1 MEKLIDVTSSTDLQ
15 GMTDLLNSQKI
26 NLDVAHK
33 TEQELTNKFQI
44 EPSETV
50 QFDEFKKEIDM
61 LSRQWKFESDMSSS
75 SRDFSDSAVDAPVS
89 HTSSFDVT
97 SPMLH
102 SNVHDTPEEKSSK
115 ADRAGISD
123 ISDMLRTFDES
134 PKRPSWNL
142 DGDAN
147 NSSSDF
153 LNNISNRYTDKRL
166 NQLTKEE
173 ESQRVIEDVLKPS
186 RIEIDD
192 DDDFIERQDEADEK
206 HDLLEKID
214 LLRDILTEEG
224 IPLDN
229 IKVLNAND
237 DIDEIRSTLRTLKR
251 KNNRSRNTIFAEDCI
266 MGFSY
271 VMEELFDGKK
281 IYFGRKPD
289 LHDWHKTVNTKLRRM
304 RPDTNEIAQNVTE
317 GLGMGAGARIALE
330 LIPSMFIYSRQ
341 RRTQHDSHA
350 INQEDVDNAITDI
363 TND

>member
-1 MEKLIDVTSSTDLQ
+1 MEKLMDVTSSTDLQ

-33 TEQELTNKFQI
+33 TEQELTSKFQI
-44 EPSETV
+44 EPSDTV
-50 QFDEFKKEIDM
+50 QFDEFKKDIET
-61 LSRQWKFESDMSSS
+61 LSRQWKFDLDMNSSGG
-75 SRDFSDSAVDAPVS
+75 AVDNTSEPHVS
-89 HTSSFDVT
+89 LPHAISSVSQSLNIFGDQ
-97 SPMLH
+97 
-102 SNVHDTPEEKSSK
+102 PEEKSE
-115 ADRAGISD
+115 GGTSD

-134 PKRPSWNL
+134 PRQ
-142 DGDAN
+142 
-147 NSSSDF
+147 SSSDF
-153 LNNISNRYTDKRL
+153 LDNISNKYSDKRL

-173 ESQRVIEDVLKPS
+173 ESQRVIEDVLRPS

-214 LLRDILTEEG
+214 LLRDILTEED

-229 IKVLNAND
+229 IKVLNASD
-237 DIDEIRSTLRTLKR
+237 DIDEIRSTLRTLRR

-271 VMEELFDGKK
+271 VMEELFDGEK

-289 LHDWHKTVNTKLRRM
+289 LHNWHKTVNTKLRRM
-304 RPDTNEIAQNVTE
+304 RPDTNEVAQNVTE
-317 GLGMGAGARIALE
+317 GLKMGAGARIALE

-363 TND
+363 TIDG

>member
-1 MEKLIDVTSSTDLQ
+1 MDVTSSTDLQ
-15 GMTDLLNSQKI
+15 GMTELLNSQKI

-33 TEQELTNKFQI
+33 TEQELTSKFQT
-44 EPSETV
+44 EPSKTV

-61 LSRQWKFESDMSSS
+61 LSRQWKFESDMGSS
-75 SRDFSDSAVDAPVS
+75 SRDFSDSAVDASVS

-102 SNVHDTPEEKSSK
+102 SNIYNTPEENPSNISDKT
-115 ADRAGISD
+115 GISD

-142 DGDAN
+142 DKDTN

-153 LNNISNRYTDKRL
+153 LDNISNRYTDKRL

-173 ESQRVIEDVLKPS
+173 ESQRVIEDVLRPS

-214 LLRDILTEEG
+214 LLRDILIEEG

-229 IKVLNAND
+229 IKVLDAND
-237 DIDEIRSTLRTLKR
+237 DIDEIR
-251 KNNRSRNTIFAEDCI
+251 
-266 MGFSY
+266 
-271 VMEELFDGKK
+271 
-281 IYFGRKPD
+281 
-289 LHDWHKTVNTKLRRM
+289 
-304 RPDTNEIAQNVTE
+304 
-317 GLGMGAGARIALE
+317 
-330 LIPSMFIYSRQ
+330 
-341 RRTQHDSHA
+341 
-350 INQEDVDNAITDI
+350 
-363 TND
+363 

>member
-1 MEKLIDVTSSTDLQ
+1 MEKLMDVTSSTDLQ

-26 NLDVAHK
+26 NLDIAHK
-33 TEQELTNKFQI
+33 TEQELTSKFQT
-44 EPSETV
+44 EPSETI

-61 LSRQWKFESDMSSS
+61 LSRQWKFDSDMSSPNNDVS
-75 SRDFSDSAVDAPVS
+75 DVSIEAPNSLAPHTNLSFDIDLQSPSASEESKDSANP
-89 HTSSFDVT
+89 
-97 SPMLH
+97 
-102 SNVHDTPEEKSSK
+102 
-115 ADRAGISD
+115 D
-123 ISDMLRTFDES
+123 ISDMLRTFDET
-134 PKRPSWNL
+134 PSKSSWQLENS
-142 DGDAN
+142 N
-147 NSSSDF
+147 NTSSDF
-153 LNNISNRYTDKRL
+153 LDNISNKYTDKRL

-173 ESQRVIEDVLKPS
+173 ESQRVIEDVLRPS

-224 IPLDN
+224 IQLDN
-229 IKVLNAND
+229 IKVLDATD
-237 DIDEIRSTLRTLKR
+237 DIDEIRSTLRTLRR
-251 KNNRSRNTIFAEDCI
+251 KNNRSRNTIFAEDVI